1 MAKGSQIISID
12 DQGGGTSGETGTIGT
27 VEGNK
32 ISFSAADC
40 GLDKAADVTTL
51 VLTDGTKLVFEGG
64 GNTSTPKYYSAGGG
78 TIRVYP
84 KNLFTVTSSKNIKSI
99 VITCDS
105 YSGTD
110 YTAEGKVTVD
120 PGTVAL
126 DGTTLT
132 FSGINAKSVV
142 ITNANTTTGP
152 KSQIRIKSVVIT
164 YAE

>member
-1 MAKGSQIISID
+1 MLAAV
-12 DQGGGTSGETGTIGT
+12 TGNT
-27 VEGNK
+27 

-40 GLDKAADVTTL
+40 GLDNAADVTTL
-51 VLTDGTKLVFEGG
+51 LLSDGTKIVFDGG
-64 GNTSTPKYYSAGGG
+64 GAKSTPKYYTAGGG

-84 KNLFTVTSSKNIKSI
+84 KNLFTVTSSKTITSI

-142 ITNANTTTGP
+142 ITNVNTTTGP